1 MQSRIVVFAVAAFAL
16 IMGSVGASAQQLE
29 SRLIGTITD
38 PNGSSLPGVTVT
50 ATSTTTGAVRTATS
64 DDQGRYT
71 LTNLAPGSYHL
82 SIELSGFAPVKREIA
97 LRVGD
102 ARPVDVA

>member
-1 MQSRIVVFAVAAFAL
+1 MLAAVAL
-16 IMGSVGASAQQLE
+16 IMGSTGASAQQVE

-38 PNGSSLPGVTVT
+38 PNRSSLPGVTVT

-71 LTNLAPGSYHL
+71 LTQP
-82 SIELSGFAPVKREIA
+82 IENFIERRRSSPPTSLEEGPA
-97 LRVGD
+97 GG
-102 ARPVDVA
+102 